1 MSDSNV
7 CFPIKE
13 GGGGVRR
20 ALWQEKQQ
28 LSEDSMEQGPLA
40 SPITA
45 EGPCSIPAQGTK
57 IAQAAQPKEKK
68 NPSLLQVTKFGRCL
82 LLQQS

>member
-1 MSDSNV
+1 M
-7 CFPIKE
+7 
-13 GGGGVRR
+13 GR
-20 ALWQEKQQ
+20 ALWEEKQQ
-28 LSEDSMEQGPLA
+28 LSEGSMEQVALA

-45 EGPCSIPAQGTK
+45 EGPCSIPGQGTK

-68 NPSLLQVTKFGRCL
+68 HPSLLQVTKFGHCL

>member
-1 MSDSNV
+1 MFV
-7 CFPIKE
+7 FLLKK
-13 GGGGVRR
+13 GGWGR

-40 SPITA
+40 SPITS
-45 EGPCSIPAQGTK
+45 EGPCSIPGQGTK

-68 NPSLLQVTKFGRCL
+68 NPSLLQVIKFGRCL